1 MAQLQQAFQQAQGQV
16 GELIQKLAEKNLE
29 LKDKQED
36 RNIKSYEAESGR
48 LTAETNAIVNL
59 QASHR
64 ELHEL
69 MATIAETLH
78 GMRQDNGDP
87 AGAKT
92 TSDAELGQGDG
103 SSPLVEG
110 NDIPPFMGAV
120 KAPDGSWHQL
130 NQT

>member
-1 MAQLQQAFQQAQGQV
+1 MQVALQQAQGQV
-16 GELIQKLAEKNLE
+16 GELISKLAEKNLE
-29 LKDKQED
+29 LKDQQED

-87 AGAKT
+87 AGAST
-92 TSDAELGQGDG
+92 TSAGELGKGDG

-120 KAPDGSWHQL
+120 KAPDGQWHPL
-130 NQT
+130 NQS